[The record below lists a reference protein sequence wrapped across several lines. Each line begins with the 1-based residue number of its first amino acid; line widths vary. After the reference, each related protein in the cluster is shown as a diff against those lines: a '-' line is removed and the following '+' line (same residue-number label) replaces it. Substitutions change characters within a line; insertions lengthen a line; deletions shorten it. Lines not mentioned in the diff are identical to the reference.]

1 MVVSIKTNQ
10 IRTVREYMHSIVLM
24 CILLIASN
32 AVANASS
39 RIKDIATFEGVREN
53 MLVGYGPVSH

>member
-1 MVVSIKTNQ
+1 MVVPIQTSQIK
-10 IRTVREYMHSIVLM
+10 TVREYMHSIVLV
-24 CILLIASN
+24 CILLISSN